1 MIRLAGCLFPLT
13 APIQI
18 AVLNGFRDV
27 IHLKRWLGCQIR
39 NGAGD
44 LEHPVKGSGRK
55 PQFVDGRLQKAA
67 RGVIDLT
74 VDFDMAAAH
83 LGVAK
88 NFCARKPCGLNG
100 TAIGHALTD
109 CRGTLGV

>member
-13 APIQI
+13 APIQV
-18 AVLNGFRDV
+18 AVLNGFRDL
-27 IHLKRWLGCQIR
+27 IDPDIWLVFQIR

-67 RGVIDLT
+67 RGVIDLA

-83 LGVAK
+83 LGVAV
-88 NFCARKPCGLNG
+88 NFGPGKPSGLG
-100 TAIGHALTD
+100 YDRRRPQFPTPA
-109 CRGTLGV
+109 